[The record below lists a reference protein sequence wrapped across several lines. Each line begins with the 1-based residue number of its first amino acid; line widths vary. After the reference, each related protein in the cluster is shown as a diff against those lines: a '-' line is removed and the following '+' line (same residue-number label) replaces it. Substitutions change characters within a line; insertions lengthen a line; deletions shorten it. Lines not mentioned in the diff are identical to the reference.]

1 MGNKDLTDCIPWYP
15 SPGLKCVDIP
25 KDGKTKRRERRQQEL
40 KRRKGVRNEQK
51 KADRI
56 NQKLVEIL

>member
-1 MGNKDLTDCIPWYP
+1 MYP
-15 SPGLKCVDIP
+15 IYS
-25 KDGKTKRRERRQQEL
+25 Q
-40 KRRKGVRNEQK
+40 RKEVRNEQK